1 MNKVIFAD
9 NTEYDCVFCGL
20 ATVGILFITL
30 AGVTTAEAAVVFSDK
45 DKVSKIRY
53 VGSDGNEAVFEHYTK
68 FEYLVNEPTGGQR
81 AALRQKYA
89 SEVQNDG

>member
-1 MNKVIFAD
+1 MDRIIFLD
-9 NTEYDCVFCGL
+9 GSEYQCAFCGL
-20 ATVGILFITL
+20 ATVGVLYVTL

-53 VGSDGNEAVFEHYTK
+53 VGSDGNEVVFEHYIK
-68 FEYLVNEPTGGQR
+68 FEYIVNEPTGGVR
-81 AALRQKYA
+81 GALRQQYA

>member
-30 AGVTTAEAAVVFSDK
+30 AGVSTAEAAVVFSDK

-53 VGSDGNEAVFEHYTK
+53 VGSDGNEVVFEHYIK
-68 FEYLVNEPTGGQR
+68 FEYIVNEPTGGVR
-81 AALRQKYA
+81 GALRQQYA